1 MSGVVEGWTL
11 GENAIAAWARDGQ
24 RVDVTVDADAVE
36 VEIDTRD
43 AGTVTATIPRAV
55 LVELLRRTS
64 KCAQKSP
71 WWAR

>member
-64 KCAQKSP
+64 K
-71 WWAR
+71 